1 MIIFPEAKNMFELYE
16 KFKREQWNASDL
28 DYGAEGQSGDITG
41 DYGPTWINLEKLPLL
56 NTLSSEQKSAFVSD
70 HSWLALC
77 TSIQGEDFA
86 ARLCGSELEEIP
98 DRDARMA
105 LSMQTVDEERHY
117 EIGMRILVNRY
128 RNRDFIYVKGREERW
143 KNLLA
148 RGYMEKLIGFHI
160 VTEGLAM
167 GRFKNREVNSPDPLV
182 REMYKRIN
190 FDEARHTAIGML
202 YLSQKIK
209 RMVESERHQLEDYTF
224 ERVVEDYLTYTDRM
238 FSKEICSESG
248 VDHFEL
254 VNQVKQSGLNEIV
267 KIEINRRV
275 MPKLN
280 QLGLI
285 SARVLPRYK
294 QLGFFVDSEQPPT
307 AIMRRKNS

>member
-1 MIIFPEAKNMFELYE
+1 MIIFPEVKNMFELYE

-56 NTLSSEQKSAFVSD
+56 KNLSSEQKSIFVSD

-202 YLSQKIK
+202 YLSQKI
-209 RMVESERHQLEDYTF
+209 RDMVESERHQLEDYTF
-224 ERVVEDYLTYTDRM
+224 GRVVEDYLTYTDRM
-238 FSKEICSESG
+238 FSKEICSKLG
-248 VDHFEL
+248 IDHHEL
-254 VNQVKQSGLNEIV
+254 VNEVKQFGLDEIV

-280 QLGLI
+280 QLGLV
-285 SARVLPRYK
+285 STRVLPRYK
-294 QLGFFVDSEQPPT
+294 QAGFFVDSEQPPT
-307 AIMRRKNS
+307 SIMRRRNS

>member
-16 KFKREQWNASDL
+16 KFKREQWNANEL
-28 DYGAEGQSGDITG
+28 DYGKEGQSGDITG
-41 DYGPTWINLEKLPLL
+41 DYGSTWIDLEKLPSLKRL
-56 NTLSSEQKSAFVSD
+56 NAEQRDAFVSE

-117 EIGMRILVNRY
+117 ETGMRILVNRY
-128 RNRDFIYVKGREERW
+128 HNRDFVYVKAREERW

-148 RGYMEKLIGFHI
+148 RGYMEKLIAFHV

-167 GRFKNREVNSPDPLV
+167 GRFKNREVNSPDPV
-182 REMYKRIN
+182 IREMYRRIN

-202 YLSQKIK
+202 YLSQRIK
-209 RMVESERHQLEDYTF
+209 NMTETERHQLEDYTF
-224 ERVVEDYLTYTDRM
+224 DRVVEDYRTYTDRM
-238 FSKEICSESG
+238 FSKEICGSVG
-248 VDHFEL
+248 IDHYEL
-254 VNQVKQSGLNEIV
+254 VEDVARSGIHDIV
-267 KIEINRRV
+267 RVELNRRV
-275 MPKLN
+275 MPKLS
-280 QLGLI
+280 QLGLLTD
-285 SARVLPRYK
+285 RVMPKYK
-294 QLGFFVDSEQPPT
+294 QLGFFVDLEQPPT
-307 AIMRRKNS
+307 ALMRRRAP